1 MTAFGLERDHAARWR
16 MPFSA
21 RLSAV
26 VSGVTWI
33 VFAGVHL
40 ASLTR
45 FPAVSVDEAHL
56 ITAAWVFA
64 QKGFPPDL
72 SLLPG
77 QNIAIWMQY
86 LSISALGLS
95 LFTSRL
101 VSLAAGLALL
111 VGVFYL
117 VTRLYGTR
125 MGWVAAFVVAFSPS
139 FAISAHLAR
148 HDVIIAALGY
158 GAVALCLTGH
168 GKGAFRTSLAAGL
181 AIGIGFD
188 IHPNAILFA
197 PVAIGALA
205 VCGDLGTNRILRL
218 KGLAIGLVIGLALSF
233 ARTGAARLS
242 VAFAPS
248 SIGYSRR
255 PPLFSLDPGLLL
267 DSAGETAAI
276 FLGQGPERLLLLVIA
291 LCGLLWRPRRQD
303 LVALIVF
310 TVLLS
315 EFIFLLSMKPF
326 YYWIL
331 IGPATD
337 ILFVALLAKATAM
350 RRSLQRSVSVALVA
364 GLILASQI
372 TLARTVLEHDAMAD
386 YNAVAAKLSE
396 NIGRDSVIL
405 GDETFWFG
413 LPYVT
418 YYESQRLPF
427 YWKGVQG
434 ATLYDAFLAY
444 RPDYFIMRP
453 DLQRFSAKTPDEVH
467 PALRFLYIPKEE
479 LDAFLSDR
487 GQLLVDMRT
496 DTYRH
501 VQLYRLHWLPD
512 DR

>member
-16 MPFSA
+16 MPFSG

-158 GAVALCLTGH
+158 GAVALCLTRH

-205 VCGDLGTNRILRL
+205 VRGDLGTNRILRL

-315 EFIFLLSMKPF
+315 EFILLLSMKPF

-337 ILFVALLAKATAM
+337 ILFIALLAKAAAI

-386 YNAVAAKLSE
+386 YNLVNTELARHIAP
-396 NIGRDSVIL
+396 DSVIL
-405 GDETFWFG
+405 GDEAFWFG
-413 LPYVT
+413 FSHHV
-418 YYESQRLPF
+418 YYEFERIP
-427 YWKGVQG
+427 
-434 ATLYDAFLAY
+434 LYLRTVRGGTVADALMAY
-444 RPDYFIMRP
+444 RPDYLIVRP
-453 DLQRFSAKTPDEVH
+453 DRQVFFAEKDEEVH
-467 PALRFLYIPKEE
+467 RVLWFFHVPKSE
-479 LDAFLSDR
+479 LDDFLLRR
-487 GQLLVDMRT
+487 GKLLGDVST
-496 DTYRH
+496 DTYQR
-501 VQLYRLHWLPD
+501 VQLYRLNWLPD